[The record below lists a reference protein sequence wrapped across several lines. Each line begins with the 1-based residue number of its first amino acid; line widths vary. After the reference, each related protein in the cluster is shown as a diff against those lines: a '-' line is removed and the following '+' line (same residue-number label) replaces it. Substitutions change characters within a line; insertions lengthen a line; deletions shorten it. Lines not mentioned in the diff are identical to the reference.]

1 MAETT
6 PRLRT
11 LWKTYDCSEKKMV
24 VVPFGPDKIRIAPPT
39 VAAWDALASVLDHH
53 RYDLRSAD
61 TDSYNCRNI
70 KGSNLR
76 SLHAYG
82 IALDVNWNTNPFKR
96 TPDKRKVRF
105 SSKATQGERAEAV
118 RLGEADT
125 DMTPAMIAD
134 VLAIKTRRGKQVFDW
149 GGSWSTTKDS
159 MHFEIDL
166 SPADLAAG
174 IDPRTVAGGL
184 AGSPAAELH
193 PAVSPAPWV
202 PAAPAEPY
210 VVIARDGLKLRA
222 GPSVSFAAIRTY
234 PEGTQVTVLSRDRS
248 WGLVD
253 LQSDGKAD
261 GYMHLGFLRPVHAAD
276 GDTPTTQ
283 PAGAP
288 SPAPGDIL
296 DRVTVEIAAGMF
308 PRTRKAPITANLPF
322 VLAGLR
328 ARALGD
334 RVMVLMALGTIR
346 AETEGFVPI
355 SEGISRFNTA
365 RPPFDLYDAGT
376 AIGRR
381 LGNTRPGDG
390 ARFKGRGF
398 VQLTGRDNYA
408 RLGPQIDRDLA
419 GNPEL
424 ANDPKVAGLILAQF
438 LKNKEG
444 AIRRALASDAL
455 RLARR
460 LVNGGSHG
468 ADRFEDA
475 YLRGARLLPA

>member
-6 PRLRT
+6 PKLRR
-11 LWKTYDCSEKKMV
+11 LWKTYECSEKKMV
-24 VVPFGPDKIRIAPPT
+24 VIPFGPDKIRIAPPT
-39 VAAWDALASVLDHH
+39 AAAWDALASVLDHH
-53 RYDLRSAD
+53 RYDIRTAD

-70 KGSNLR
+70 KGTTLK

-82 IALDVNWNTNPFKR
+82 IALDVNWNSNPFLR

-105 SSKATQGERAEAV
+105 SGKATQAERAETV

-134 VLAIKTRRGKQVFDW
+134 VLAIKTRGGKQVFEW

-166 SPADLAAG
+166 SPADLAVG
-174 IDPRTVAGGL
+174 IDPRTVAGGS
-184 AGSPAAELH
+184 AGSPTAEPRL
-193 PAVSPAPWV
+193 AVEPP
-202 PAAPAEPY
+202 PAAPAAAAEPY

-234 PEGTQVTVLSRDRS
+234 PLGTQVTVLSRDRS

-253 LQSDGKAD
+253 LQGDGKAD
-261 GYMHLGFLRPVHAAD
+261 GYMHLGFLRPVTAAD
-276 GDTPTTQ
+276 ADAAATP
-283 PAGAP
+283 PADAP

-296 DRVTVEIAAGMF
+296 DRVTVEMAAGMF
-308 PRTRKAPITANLPF
+308 PRTRRAPIAANLPF
-322 VLAGLR
+322 VLSGLR

-334 RVMVLMALGTIR
+334 RGMVLMALGTIR

-365 RPPFDLYDAGT
+365 RTPFDLYDAGT
-376 AIGRR
+376 GIGRK
-381 LGNTRPGDG
+381 LGNTKPGDG

-398 VQLTGRDNYA
+398 VQLTGRDNYT

-419 GNPEL
+419 GNPDL

-468 ADRFEDA
+468 IDRFEDA
-475 YLRGARLLPA
+475 YTRGARLLPA